1 MASESVETLCA
12 LDYRYGR
19 DVMKALFTEQARL
32 EFYLVVEA
40 ALAGAQA
47 KLGLIPAEHATAITE
62 AARSGRVTA
71 ERVARIEDEI
81 RHDIMAIVKALAEQ
95 CEPQE
100 AGGSIHFGA
109 TSNDII
115 DTANGLQFKAGIE
128 LLDQGVERLIAAFCK
143 QARAHKLTPMLGR
156 THAQWAVP
164 TTFGLKM
171 AVYALEMGRH
181 GHRLRELTPRLATGK
196 LLGVVGTG
204 ASLHPHA
211 LEVQT
216 QVMKDLGLN
225 EPLATTQILQR
236 DRIAELVL
244 WGANVAA
251 SLEKFTT
258 EVRNLQ
264 RSELAEAHEGFDRA
278 RQVGSSTMPH
288 KRNPIASENVGGLA
302 RMVRALVTP
311 ALENCVQW
319 HERDLTNS
327 SAERLL
333 IPHFFVLL
341 DDLLHKSAAIFE
353 NLYVDSDRMAANLA
367 AARGLNLAEA
377 VMMALARKGMDRQRA
392 HELVRQ
398 AAMTVEAEAANAS
411 ASHAASD
418 TSPTRTLGDVLAEN
432 GEVTALLSQEELE
445 AALDPANY
453 LGHAGELVDRAV
465 KKLGNKKAARKL
477 QEEALDLFEA
487 KGLDYEIERTS
498 ELKELSDRMN

>member
-1 MASESVETLCA
+1 MAPEPVETLCA

-19 DVMKALFTEQARL
+19 DVMKALFTDQARL

-40 ALAGAQA
+40 ALAQAQA
-47 KLGLIPAEHATAITE
+47 QLGLIPTDHAKAITK
-62 AARSGRVTA
+62 AARSGQVQA
-71 ERVARIEDEI
+71 GRVAEIEGEI
-81 RHDIMAIVKALAEQ
+81 RHDIMAVVKALAEQ
-95 CEPQE
+95 CEPVE

-115 DTANGLQFKAGIE
+115 DTANGLQFKAGLQ
-128 LLDQGVERLIAAFCK
+128 LLQDGVERLIGALSR
-143 QARAHKLTPMLGR
+143 QAKAHRVTPMLGR

-181 GHRLRELTPRLATGK
+181 GHRLRELTPRLVTGK

-204 ASLHPHA
+204 ASLHPHT

-216 QVMKDLGLN
+216 RVMKDLGLN

-244 WGANVAA
+244 WGANLAA

-288 KRNPIASENVGGLA
+288 KRNPIASENVSGLA

-327 SAERLL
+327 SGERLL

-341 DDLLHKSAAIFE
+341 DDLLHKTAAIFT
-353 NLYVDSDRMAANLA
+353 NLYVDAERMAANLA

-377 VMMALARKGMDRQRA
+377 VMMALARMGMDRQQA
-392 HELVRQ
+392 HELVRK
-398 AAMTVEAEAANAS
+398 AAMTGESGGAEGPS
-411 ASHAASD
+411 
-418 TSPTRTLGDVLAEN
+418 LGEVLSEDS
-432 GEVTALLSQEELE
+432 EVTALLGPDELR

-453 LGHAGELVDRAV
+453 LGHAGELVDRALD
-465 KKLGNKKAARKL
+465 KLG
-477 QEEALDLFEA
+477 Q
-487 KGLDYEIERTS
+487 
-498 ELKELSDRMN
+498 

>member
-1 MASESVETLCA
+1 MAPEPVETLCA

-19 DVMKALFTEQARL
+19 DVMKALFTDQARL
-32 EFYLVVEA
+32 EFDLVVEA
-40 ALAGAQA
+40 ALAQAQA
-47 KLGLIPAEHATAITE
+47 HLGLIPTEHAKAITE
-62 AARSGRVTA
+62 AARSGRVNR
-71 ERVARIEDEI
+71 ERVAEIESEI
-81 RHDIMAIVKALAEQ
+81 RHDIMALVKALAEQ
-95 CEPQE
+95 CQPVE

-115 DTANGLQFKAGIE
+115 DTANGLQFKAGLE
-128 LLDQGVERLIAAFCK
+128 LLKEGVERLITALCG
-143 QARAHKLTPMLGR
+143 QARTHRTTAMLGR

-204 ASLHPHA
+204 AALHPHA
-211 LEVQT
+211 LKLQT
-216 QVMKDLGLN
+216 RVMKDLGLN
-225 EPLATTQILQR
+225 EPIATTQILQR
-236 DRIAELVL
+236 DRIAEMVL
-244 WGANVAA
+244 WGANLAA

-278 RQVGSSTMPH
+278 KQVGSSTMPH
-288 KRNPIASENVGGLA
+288 KRNPIASENVSGLS

-341 DDLLHKSAAIFE
+341 DDLLHKTATIFE
-353 NLYVDSDRMAANLA
+353 NLYVDSHRMATNLA

-377 VMMALARKGMDRQRA
+377 VMMALARKGMDRQQA

-398 AAMTVEAEAANAS
+398 AAMTVESEASGANAD
-411 ASHAASD
+411 ANAD
-418 TSPTRTLGDVLAEN
+418 TDANAGRSLGEVLAADR
-432 GEVTALLSQEELE
+432 EVVACLGQEELA

-465 KKLGNKKAARKL
+465 KKLG
-477 QEEALDLFEA
+477 Q
-487 KGLDYEIERTS
+487 
-498 ELKELSDRMN
+498 